1 MALLSRWQ
9 GTDPPLRPLLPPLL
23 PFRARL
29 PSYTTKA
36 TGNRPEASGPA
47 GAGWSGSSPSQ
58 GTSHQNCVPHKPV
71 ITAITLIMAPS
82 RALATGR
89 VGCSPPGTVCR
100 QPRVPSG
107 ATGCPCLLG
116 REGLSEQLRV
126 GPEGLGDPPGPG
138 HARDHPARSP
148 VHAVP
153 LQGVSGNKSSPFPLP
168 L

>member
-23 PFRARL
+23 PFGARL

-58 GTSHQNCVPHKPV
+58 GTSLQNRVPHKPV
-71 ITAITLIMAPS
+71 ITAITLITAPS

-89 VGCSPPGTVCR
+89 VGCSPPRHCLQT
-100 QPRVPSG
+100 
-107 ATGCPCLLG
+107 ATGA
-116 REGLSEQLRV
+116 QW
-126 GPEGLGDPPGPG
+126 GDRMSLPPGEGGAFRAAEGWPG
-138 HARDHPARSP
+138 RPGGPAWPWPRARSP
-148 VHAVP
+148 RTQPRSRCAFAG
-153 LQGVSGNKSSPFPLP
+153 GVGK
-168 L
+168 

>member
-9 GTDPPLRPLLPPLL
+9 GTDPPPRPLLPLLL
-23 PFRARL
+23 PLGARL

-36 TGNRPEASGPA
+36 TGNRPEASGRA

-58 GTSHQNCVPHKPV
+58 GTSHQNRIPYKPV
-71 ITAITLIMAPS
+71 ITAITLMIREPWPRGGS
-82 RALATGR
+82 DVLPR
-89 VGCSPPGTVCR
+89 GTVCR

-107 ATGCPCLLG
+107 ATGRPCLLG

-126 GPEGLGDPPGPG
+126 GPEGLGEPPGPG
-138 HARDHPARSP
+138 HARGHRARSP